1 MSLSSPI
8 LAGKQTNYC
17 DDPAAQKKWDEI
29 VAKNPQDWDLQALH
43 ALWLG
48 LCLKVKRGDIP
59 FDKAV
64 VLFERARETL
74 VKKRQEENRQAEARG
89 VYALVTKVYD
99 GDTLTIIYTGKAG
112 GKDKVRLIGVDC
124 PELKQAPWGKRARD
138 FTRKMVLGKIVRLET
153 DVRVRDR
160 YGRLLAYVWI
170 GDKMLNE
177 ELLREGLAVLLT
189 IPPDVR
195 YVERFKRTQ
204 EEARKKKKGFWAEG
218 GLKEAPSEWRRRS
231 IRRY

>member
-1 MSLSSPI
+1 MSLSYQA
-8 LAGKQTNYC
+8 LAGKQTSYC
-17 DDPAAQKKWDEI
+17 DDPEAAAKWDKL
-29 VAKNPQDWDLQALH
+29 VAEHPQDWDLQALH

-64 VLFERARETL
+64 ILFERARETL
-74 VKKRQEENRQAEARG
+74 IRKRQEENKKAEEKG
-89 VYALVTKVYD
+89 VYAYVLKVYD
-99 GDTLTIIYTGKAG
+99 GDTLTIVYAGKQG

-153 DVRVRDR
+153 DVRVRDK
-160 YGRLLAYVWI
+160 YGRLLAYVWVE
-170 GDKMLNE
+170 GKMLNE

-195 YVERFKRTQ
+195 YVERLKKAQ
-204 EEARKKKKGFWAEG
+204 AEAREKKRGFWAEG
-218 GLKEAPSEWRRRS
+218 GLSLSPSAYRRLHHR
-231 IRRY
+231 